1 MKKSILLV
9 MMLSMSSLL
18 FAQRRTHPPSVMV
31 AGPQVSQDQLAA
43 DAPDTTACSFSYSS
57 GSGDN
62 FTRYCLSVNGNIVQ
76 FDRPSGFEYI
86 AFGFIGEGY
95 GICDNTAGGV
105 AYDDYAGS
113 DSGNWGATTRTFPNA
128 TTAKFVRTTSDG
140 IWTLTQ
146 TIKQV
151 KANGAGPGSAKITM
165 AVKNST
171 GIGRNIFLV
180 RYADVDAG
188 ATTSDNFDQS
198 KDAAFGNDNVFD
210 GLSLTNNTFTF
221 DHYAAT
227 WTTAAGP
234 NPCNFNV
241 NRLAA
246 PAAGID
252 GSIGHLYALTVP
264 AGATKTVNMT
274 YKPY

>member
-18 FAQRRTHPPSVMV
+18 FAQRHTKPPSAMV
-31 AGPQVSQDQLAA
+31 AGPQVNQDQLAKE
-43 DAPDTTACSFSYSS
+43 APDAIACSFSYSS
-57 GSGDN
+57 GSGVN

-86 AFGFIGEGY
+86 AIGLIDEGY
-95 GICDNTAGGV
+95 GICDLNSGV
-105 AYDDYAGS
+105 AYDDYAGL
-113 DSGNWGATTRTFPNA
+113 DTGNWGPTTKTFPNA

-146 TIKQV
+146 TIKQI
-151 KANGAGPGSAKITM
+151 KASGATPGSVKVTM

-171 GIGRNIFLV
+171 GISRSIFLV
-180 RYADVDAG
+180 RQADVDAG
-188 ATTSDNFDQS
+188 GTTTDNFDQS
-198 KDAAFGNDNVFD
+198 QDAAFGNDNVFN
-210 GLSLTNNTFTF
+210 GLSLTTNTFAF

-227 WTTAAGP
+227 WTTPVGP

-241 NRLAA
+241 NRLSA
-246 PAAGID
+246 PATGID
-252 GSIGHLYALTVP
+252 GSIGHLYAFTVP
-264 AGATKTVNMT
+264 AGASKTVNMT